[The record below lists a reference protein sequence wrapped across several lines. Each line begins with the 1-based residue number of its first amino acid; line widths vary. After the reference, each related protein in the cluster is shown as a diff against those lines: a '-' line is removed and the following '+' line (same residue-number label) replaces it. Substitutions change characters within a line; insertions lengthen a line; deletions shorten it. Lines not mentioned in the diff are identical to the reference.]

1 MKLNELDKANK
12 TYKNMNTSK
21 YDTISFTERKQQE
34 IPLKSHQTVY
44 KKREKD
50 TSKQN
55 FKDKYNDVFGLNPY
69 SENINT
75 IKNKQR
81 QARKEF
87 KTPDRTPFQSKTI
100 QDLNKTPT
108 KQSTKISDFLFK
120 DKKKESQKIMKKE
133 RTVQNVNRNMLKR
146 ATKIID
152 YQYTE
157 NFCDNVTLLYGDK
170 NKYEVGVQKNKY
182 EIKFLLSHNLHSD
195 LLDSI
200 QFNTKF
206 FEFPEFFIDKVKYN
220 SDSKTTTIKLK
231 DYRSFKIQTKD
242 EEFSKKIK
250 LNLENQFEFYSYAKY
265 YKSQNKIK
273 YPIDGW
279 TIYDPLKEFIR
290 QNIAFEMDHF
300 RISQKNLNYE
310 LCETYPS
317 LLVIPSLFDD
327 MSLPKTASFRMKNRF
342 PVLTY
347 AYTNNKYNNHQT
359 YLFRSAQ
366 VNTGSVIMKAKN
378 LEVDY
383 VNTITSIKG
392 SNKGFIFFDCRPYL
406 SAKANSLK
414 GAGIDDKNDYNNCND
429 LIYGCIENIHAVR
442 KSLKKATEVV
452 HFGNSSSK
460 DGKIN
465 VEENNLNV
473 KKFLSKFEE
482 SKWQEYLSDIIC
494 GGVTVVNYILQQVN
508 VICHCSD
515 GWDRTSQICSLTQII
530 LDPYFRTI
538 EGFAVLIE
546 KDWISFGHQF
556 AIRNGCDLRPE
567 KRSERSPIFIQFL
580 HVIYQLM
587 IQYPTAF
594 EFKQNLLIFLSDEIY
609 SNKYGTFLFNCE
621 KELNHNKAKIDTI
634 SIWSD
639 ILLNKLKF
647 LNPYYEEIKEP
658 LIIKGEVQYLNIWKE
673 YFLKYDK
680 VGMIK
685 KNSVVTDMMT
695 HYENTLQNHQNN
707 IIKLLQI
714 IKKHGLEKEIKNNDL
729 YLLYKNDLKERNE
742 DDK

>member
-1 MKLNELDKANK
+1 MKLNEAENVNK
-12 TYKNMNTSK
+12 SYKNMNTSK
-21 YDTISFTERKQQE
+21 YDNLNYSERKQQE
-34 IPLKSHQTVY
+34 QSSLPIRNHATVY
-44 KKREKD
+44 KKNYK
-50 TSKQN
+50 KQN

-69 SENINT
+69 SENANT
-75 IKNKQR
+75 IKNKR
-81 QARKEF
+81 KETRKEF
-87 KTPDRTPFQSKTI
+87 KTPDRTFETAKI
-100 QDLNKTPT
+100 KDLNKTPT
-108 KQSTKISDFLFK
+108 KTTKLSEFFFK
-120 DKKKESQKIMKKE
+120 DKKKDNQKTMKKE
-133 RTVQNVNRNMLKR
+133 YSIQNLNKNMLKR

-152 YQYTE
+152 YQYSE
-157 NFCDNVTLLYGDK
+157 NFCDNVTLIYGDK
-170 NKYEVGVQKNKY
+170 NKYEIGVQKNKF
-182 EIKFLLSHNLHSD
+182 EIRFLLSRDFHSA

-200 QFNTKF
+200 QFNTKY

-220 SDSKTTTIKLK
+220 NDSKTTIIKLK

-250 LNLENQFEFYSYAKY
+250 TEQKNQFDFYSYAKY
-265 YKSQNKIK
+265 YKSINKIK
-273 YPIDGW
+273 YKIDGW
-279 TIYDPLKEFIR
+279 TIYDPLKEFMR
-290 QNIAFEMDHF
+290 QNIIFEMDHF
-300 RISQKNLNYE
+300 RISQKNVYYE

-317 LLVIPSLFDD
+317 LLVIPSQIDD
-327 MSLPKTASFRMKNRF
+327 MSLPKIASFRMKNRF

-347 AYTNNKYNNHQT
+347 AYNNPKYNFQQT

-383 VNTITSIKG
+383 VNTLTNIKG

-442 KSLKKATEVV
+442 NSLKKAVEVV

-465 VEENNLNV
+465 IEENNLNV

-494 GGVTVVNYILQQVN
+494 GSMTVVNNILSQVN

-515 GWDRTSQICSLTQII
+515 GWDRTSQVCSLTQII
-530 LDPYFRTI
+530 LDSYYRTI

-556 AIRNGCDLRPE
+556 AMRNGCDIRPE

-594 EFKQNLLIFLSDEIY
+594 EFKENLLIFLSDEIY

-621 KELNHNKAKIDTI
+621 KELNHNKAKAETI

-639 ILLNKLKF
+639 ILYNKLKF
-647 LNPYYEEIKEP
+647 INPYYEEVKEP

-673 YFLKYDK
+673 YFFKYDK
-680 VGMIK
+680 IGMVRK
-685 KNSVVTDMMT
+685 DNDVYDMMT
-695 HYENTLQNHQNN
+695 HYENAQQNQQNN
-707 IIKLLQI
+707 IIKLLQV
-714 IKKHGLEKEIKNNDL
+714 IKKHGLEKEVKDNDL
-729 YLLYKNDLKERNE
+729 YLLYKNDLDKRKE